1 MGTLVTRE
9 DISLWVKVPED
20 LKDPEVF
27 FLAHT
32 LVLKFLF
39 GPQGSQMPHIVQVNK
54 AMFELK
60 ILESSKF
67 TEVLIYGSEDHKL
80 RTKWMLQSMAER
92 CHLCQAR
99 EILKLEEATKTLE
112 LGQCLEGSKFPVIV
126 TPTWTQTVASVWFW
140 HDF

>member
-27 FLAHT
+27 LAHT
-32 LVLKFLF
+32 PVLKFLF
-39 GPQGSQMPHIVQVNK
+39 GPQGSRMPHIVQVNK

-60 ILESSKF
+60 ILESSKL

-80 RTKWMLQSMAER
+80 RTK
-92 CHLCQAR
+92 
-99 EILKLEEATKTLE
+99 
-112 LGQCLEGSKFPVIV
+112 
-126 TPTWTQTVASVWFW
+126 
-140 HDF
+140 